1 MSGTSESAFVRALEE
16 RRKKKK
22 AQLSIRSQYNAF
34 LCFRVLA
41 FAFAFA
47 FVMYAVVGEQLFVSL
62 DQETIVLVDT
72 HCHNDSGAVIALGKC
87 ARLDDFVSVCQEL
100 ISADAT
106 TYGNFVF
113 VEF

>member
-47 FVMYAVVGEQLFVSL
+47 FVMYAVVGE
-62 DQETIVLVDT
+62 
-72 HCHNDSGAVIALGKC
+72 
-87 ARLDDFVSVCQEL
+87 
-100 ISADAT
+100 
-106 TYGNFVF
+106 
-113 VEF
+113 